1 MVALLKESGAKN
13 PPGSGK
19 PGGILKG
26 AAAQDMGGNMV
37 SSDVGRDLW
46 GFKQRYILWGH
57 IFGDTSS
64 TAQGGGGSFKN
75 RKPIGEV
82 TCVMHGWQSEPT
94 DGPKGAW
101 SCVFWSG
108 CHGCNGHLVGHLTHN
123 CWMWCGV
130 VQLLL

>member
-46 GFKQRYILWGH
+46 GFKQRYIYY
-57 IFGDTSS
+57 GDIYLGIPVVPHKAVAEVS
-64 TAQGGGGSFKN
+64 K
-75 RKPIGEV
+75 IG
-82 TCVMHGWQSEPT
+82 
-94 DGPKGAW
+94 
-101 SCVFWSG
+101 
-108 CHGCNGHLVGHLTHN
+108 NL
-123 CWMWCGV
+123 
-130 VQLLL
+130 